1 VTNQTVDPWF
11 VDLPP
16 TSRQKWSAVIFAA
29 SAGFGVTA
37 PFAGT
42 QLSRVS
48 AFIPTFE
55 AAVFRPRLYHLGFT
69 FRPFFSLPLSC
80 TSGTSEWLPLYR
92 ADSNSACTYISR
104 RVFDNWII
112 ECWCS
117 EHDSPL
123 FLLALWF
130 LRGFACIRVANK
142 QNRPET

>member
-29 SAGFGVTA
+29 VLLAGFAVTA

-55 AAVFRPRLYHLGFT
+55 AAVFVLDFITSALLFAH
-69 FRPFFSLPLSC
+69 FSVTPLVHF
-80 TSGTSEWLPLYR
+80 W
-92 ADSNSACTYISR
+92 
-104 RVFDNWII
+104 
-112 ECWCS
+112 
-117 EHDSPL
+117 H
-123 FLLALWF
+123 
-130 LRGFACIRVANK
+130 
-142 QNRPET
+142 